1 MAQFRDAV
9 ITQAGIA
16 LLQKTQMQSIKLTF
30 TKIAVG
36 SGEYEEEE
44 SLDNVT
50 ALKNKIQEFPISSKE
65 IVDFQTIL
73 LKSVISN
80 NELDEAYYIREIG
93 VYANDPDNG
102 EILYSLAVAYPGKAD
117 YFPAYDGMAPVT
129 IGIDTYQTVSDS
141 GNVIIQAGSGAYA
154 AAEDLEKLEQRVSS
168 KTVNIVVMDED
179 IPIINRE
186 ARTFYLK
193 VTDRQSIGFSESI
206 KVSPNMGIK
215 IV

>member
-80 NELDEAYYIREIG
+80 AELDEAYYIREIG

-129 IGIDTYQTVSDS
+129 VGIDTYQTVSDS

-154 AAEDLEKLEQRVSS
+154 AAEDLEKLEQRVSG

-179 IPIINRE
+179 IPIIDRE